1 MVSVTIARAIELK
14 HNPGLISALSKE
26 TATMYTTAHDS
37 LESLDPKI
45 FGHWKMYFGLKAKF
59 YLAYV
64 SPQNIRE
71 PTNSLKHDIKMVNS
85 FNVQTI
91 MTALI
96 LYVGIQL

>member
-64 SPQNIRE
+64 STPNIGE
-71 PTNSLKHDIKMVNS
+71 PMNSLIHDIKMIFMS
-85 FNVQTI
+85 KPW
-91 MTALI
+91 
-96 LYVGIQL
+96 

>member
-1 MVSVTIARAIELK
+1 
-14 HNPGLISALSKE
+14 
-26 TATMYTTAHDS
+26 MYTTAHDS

-71 PTNSLKHDIKMVNS
+71 PTNSLKHDMIVNDIH
-85 FNVQTI
+85 VQTI
-91 MTALI
+91 IIALI
-96 LYVGIQL
+96 LYRHTTIKARLY

>member
-1 MVSVTIARAIELK
+1 MHWFSSNHPFNFCNFDNYLVLVTIARAIELK

-64 SPQNIRE
+64 SPKNIRE
-71 PTNSLKHDIKMVNS
+71 PTNSLKHDIN
-85 FNVQTI
+85 N
-91 MTALI
+91 
-96 LYVGIQL
+96 

>member
-64 SPQNIRE
+64 STPNIGE
-71 PTNSLKHDIKMVNS
+71 PMNLLIHYNAIH
-85 FNVQTI
+85 VQTMI
-91 MTALI
+91 IALI
-96 LYVGIQL
+96 LNIGIQL